1 MRASVC
7 PFMAQKG
14 RLAGRLSSSSGHSTA
29 FKQFALPFSSM
40 RRGKQ
45 SGAIKAERRVSS
57 SIHHSQLGH
66 DDVLHSIDFLPR
78 APFPVFVGKKKSLDL
93 PLFVVF
99 DSASAMS
106 ARSFFSGGW
115 LDM

>member
-57 SIHHSQLGH
+57 SIHRSQLGH

-78 APFPVFVGKKKSLDL
+78 APFPVFVGKKTESRLTTICC
-93 PLFVVF
+93 V
-99 DSASAMS
+99 
-106 ARSFFSGGW
+106 
-115 LDM
+115 